1 MKINTAFSPEYGTGV
16 TISATTTSAQAS
28 LTGNGSLIRV
38 TNLGTALVFIK
49 VGTGTVTAAA
59 TDTALPSG
67 QSMTICRTP
76 VGSLHNVI
84 AAVTASGTA
93 TVYAITGE

>member
-16 TISATTTSAQAS
+16 TIAATTTSAQAA

-38 TNLGTALVFIK
+38 TNLGASMVFIK
-49 VGTGTVTAAA
+49 VGTGTVTA
-59 TDTALPSG
+59 TTSDTALPSG

-76 VGSLHNVI
+76 VGGLHNVI
-84 AAVTASGTA
+84 AAVTSTLTA